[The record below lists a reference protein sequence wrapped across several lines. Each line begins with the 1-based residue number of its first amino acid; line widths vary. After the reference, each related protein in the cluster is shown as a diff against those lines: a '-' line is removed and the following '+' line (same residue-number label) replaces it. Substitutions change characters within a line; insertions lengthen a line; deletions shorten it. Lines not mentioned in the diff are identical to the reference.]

1 MKAVRLKTEYLQDP
15 LGIDIPHPRL
25 LWTCEDGI
33 TQSAFQILAATDGRT
48 VWDSG
53 KVPSGSMHADYPNA
67 LASRQRVS
75 WRVRLWDENDDP
87 GAWSSEA
94 FFEMGLLNA
103 SDWSALWIAGDYPVR
118 KKQRYPVDCF
128 RKVFSAGQVQ
138 KARLYLTACGLY
150 EARLNGRRVGDA
162 LLTPGSTDYRKRI
175 QYQVYDV
182 TDLLRGGEN
191 AMTVE
196 LADGWYRGSNGGAG
210 QTNTFGTQTKLLAQ
224 LELTLAD
231 GTTQTVCSDGSWAWS
246 NDGPIRFA
254 DLKDGEI
261 VDANREPSYSG
272 SVRVVEEHAP
282 LTASDNVPVLER
294 ERFAPV
300 ERITTPS
307 GKTVLKYAQNLS
319 GYVSFRV
326 TAHKGQ
332 RVHITMGETL
342 DDSGELTL
350 RNIQCITKG
359 RPSPLQEL
367 DYTCREGV
375 NEYTPKFYYGGF
387 QYAQVDTDVEF
398 RTEDFTAVAVY
409 SAFEETS
416 KFECSN
422 RLINQ
427 FYHNTLWSLK
437 SNSTDVPTDCPTRER
452 MGWTGDSQVFF
463 NTASY
468 LTDYAAFA
476 RKHVRDIFDRQW
488 RSGRLPQIAPFAN
501 ESPSINKMNG
511 SVGWAC
517 AGVYIPYYFYQKY
530 GDDRLLRAYY
540 DNMLRY
546 ADFMIRRA
554 GKWGGIFAKP
564 MHLAHKNRKY
574 AVNCGK
580 SYGEWAEPNDVMA
593 FHGIDFFIP
602 HPEESTAYTYFT
614 LKRVLEIASI
624 LGKPETPQLAR
635 IREYSEGAKRA
646 YQELVTKDGYSLD
659 TDRQAKLVR
668 PLYMGLLTPEQE
680 AFARKRLIAA
690 LDHYGWRLGTGFLST
705 PMILDVLA
713 GLDIS
718 YAYRLLE
725 NEEMPGWLFMPK
737 SGATTIWEAWE
748 GNQKDKW
755 IASLNHY
762 SKGAVCEWLMNT
774 MCGIRITGEKHVT
787 IAPKPGG
794 DITFARASY
803 WSICGNVT
811 TSWERTENG
820 YRLTVGIPANTT
832 AEILLPDGTGRT
844 VGAGQHRYEWK

>member
-25 LWTCEDGI
+25 FWTCEDGI

-307 GKTVLKYAQNLS
+307 GKT
-319 GYVSFRV
+319 
-326 TAHKGQ
+326 
-332 RVHITMGETL
+332 
-342 DDSGELTL
+342 GEL
-350 RNIQCITKG
+350 
-359 RPSPLQEL
+359 
-367 DYTCREGV
+367 
-375 NEYTPKFYYGGF
+375 
-387 QYAQVDTDVEF
+387 
-398 RTEDFTAVAVY
+398 
-409 SAFEETS
+409 
-416 KFECSN
+416 
-422 RLINQ
+422 
-427 FYHNTLWSLK
+427 W
-437 SNSTDVPTDCPTRER
+437 
-452 MGWTGDSQVFF
+452 
-463 NTASY
+463 
-468 LTDYAAFA
+468 
-476 RKHVRDIFDRQW
+476 
-488 RSGRLPQIAPFAN
+488 
-501 ESPSINKMNG
+501 
-511 SVGWAC
+511 
-517 AGVYIPYYFYQKY
+517 
-530 GDDRLLRAYY
+530 
-540 DNMLRY
+540 
-546 ADFMIRRA
+546 
-554 GKWGGIFAKP
+554 
-564 MHLAHKNRKY
+564 
-574 AVNCGK
+574 
-580 SYGEWAEPNDVMA
+580 
-593 FHGIDFFIP
+593 
-602 HPEESTAYTYFT
+602 
-614 LKRVLEIASI
+614 
-624 LGKPETPQLAR
+624 
-635 IREYSEGAKRA
+635 
-646 YQELVTKDGYSLD
+646 
-659 TDRQAKLVR
+659 
-668 PLYMGLLTPEQE
+668 
-680 AFARKRLIAA
+680 
-690 LDHYGWRLGTGFLST
+690 
-705 PMILDVLA
+705 
-713 GLDIS
+713 
-718 YAYRLLE
+718 
-725 NEEMPGWLFMPK
+725 
-737 SGATTIWEAWE
+737 
-748 GNQKDKW
+748 
-755 IASLNHY
+755 
-762 SKGAVCEWLMNT
+762 
-774 MCGIRITGEKHVT
+774 
-787 IAPKPGG
+787 
-794 DITFARASY
+794 
-803 WSICGNVT
+803 
-811 TSWERTENG
+811 
-820 YRLTVGIPANTT
+820 
-832 AEILLPDGTGRT
+832 
-844 VGAGQHRYEWK
+844 

>member
-25 LWTCEDGI
+25 FWTCEDGI

-210 QTNTFGTQTKLLAQ
+210 QTNSFGTQTKLLAQ

-300 ERITTPS
+300 ERITTLS

-375 NEYTPKFYYGGF
+375 NEYTPKFYIT
-387 QYAQVDTDVEF
+387 AASSMRRST
-398 RTEDFTAVAVY
+398 RT
-409 SAFEETS
+409 
-416 KFECSN
+416 
-422 RLINQ
+422 
-427 FYHNTLWSLK
+427 
-437 SNSTDVPTDCPTRER
+437 SNSGQRT
-452 MGWTGDSQVFF
+452 
-463 NTASY
+463 
-468 LTDYAAFA
+468 L
-476 RKHVRDIFDRQW
+476 
-488 RSGRLPQIAPFAN
+488 
-501 ESPSINKMNG
+501 
-511 SVGWAC
+511 
-517 AGVYIPYYFYQKY
+517 
-530 GDDRLLRAYY
+530 RLLLCTAP
-540 DNMLRY
+540 LRKLQNSS
-546 ADFMIRRA
+546 A
-554 GKWGGIFAKP
+554 P
-564 MHLAHKNRKY
+564 
-574 AVNCGK
+574 
-580 SYGEWAEPNDVMA
+580 
-593 FHGIDFFIP
+593 
-602 HPEESTAYTYFT
+602 
-614 LKRVLEIASI
+614 IA
-624 LGKPETPQLAR
+624 
-635 IREYSEGAKRA
+635 
-646 YQELVTKDGYSLD
+646 
-659 TDRQAKLVR
+659 
-668 PLYMGLLTPEQE
+668 
-680 AFARKRLIAA
+680 
-690 LDHYGWRLGTGFLST
+690 
-705 PMILDVLA
+705 
-713 GLDIS
+713 
-718 YAYRLLE
+718 
-725 NEEMPGWLFMPK
+725 
-737 SGATTIWEAWE
+737 
-748 GNQKDKW
+748 
-755 IASLNHY
+755 
-762 SKGAVCEWLMNT
+762 
-774 MCGIRITGEKHVT
+774 
-787 IAPKPGG
+787 
-794 DITFARASY
+794 
-803 WSICGNVT
+803 
-811 TSWERTENG
+811 
-820 YRLTVGIPANTT
+820 
-832 AEILLPDGTGRT
+832 
-844 VGAGQHRYEWK
+844 

>member
-25 LWTCEDGI
+25 FWTCEDGI

-359 RPSPLQEL
+359 RP
-367 DYTCREGV
+367 
-375 NEYTPKFYYGGF
+375 
-387 QYAQVDTDVEF
+387 
-398 RTEDFTAVAVY
+398 
-409 SAFEETS
+409 
-416 KFECSN
+416 
-422 RLINQ
+422 
-427 FYHNTLWSLK
+427 
-437 SNSTDVPTDCPTRER
+437 TR
-452 MGWTGDSQVFF
+452 
-463 NTASY
+463 
-468 LTDYAAFA
+468 
-476 RKHVRDIFDRQW
+476 
-488 RSGRLPQIAPFAN
+488 P
-501 ESPSINKMNG
+501 
-511 SVGWAC
+511 
-517 AGVYIPYYFYQKY
+517 
-530 GDDRLLRAYY
+530 
-540 DNMLRY
+540 
-546 ADFMIRRA
+546 
-554 GKWGGIFAKP
+554 
-564 MHLAHKNRKY
+564 
-574 AVNCGK
+574 
-580 SYGEWAEPNDVMA
+580 
-593 FHGIDFFIP
+593 
-602 HPEESTAYTYFT
+602 
-614 LKRVLEIASI
+614 
-624 LGKPETPQLAR
+624 
-635 IREYSEGAKRA
+635 
-646 YQELVTKDGYSLD
+646 
-659 TDRQAKLVR
+659 
-668 PLYMGLLTPEQE
+668 
-680 AFARKRLIAA
+680 
-690 LDHYGWRLGTGFLST
+690 
-705 PMILDVLA
+705 
-713 GLDIS
+713 
-718 YAYRLLE
+718 
-725 NEEMPGWLFMPK
+725 
-737 SGATTIWEAWE
+737 
-748 GNQKDKW
+748 
-755 IASLNHY
+755 
-762 SKGAVCEWLMNT
+762 
-774 MCGIRITGEKHVT
+774 
-787 IAPKPGG
+787 
-794 DITFARASY
+794 
-803 WSICGNVT
+803 
-811 TSWERTENG
+811 
-820 YRLTVGIPANTT
+820 
-832 AEILLPDGTGRT
+832 
-844 VGAGQHRYEWK
+844 

>member
-1 MKAVRLKTEYLQDP
+1 MLRTGAPCGSRGT
-15 LGIDIPHPRL
+15 IPSVKS
-25 LWTCEDGI
+25 
-33 TQSAFQILAATDGRT
+33 SATR
-48 VWDSG
+48 
-53 KVPSGSMHADYPNA
+53 
-67 LASRQRVS
+67 
-75 WRVRLWDENDDP
+75 
-87 GAWSSEA
+87 
-94 FFEMGLLNA
+94 
-103 SDWSALWIAGDYPVR
+103 WIASAR
-118 KKQRYPVDCF
+118 CF
-128 RKVFSAGQVQ
+128 LRDRFKRPG
-138 KARLYLTACGLY
+138 LYLTACGLY

-422 RLINQ
+422 RLISQ

-452 MGWTGDSQVFF
+452 MGLDGRQSGLLQHGSPISRSMRLWPQ
-463 NTASY
+463 AC
-468 LTDYAAFA
+468 A
-476 RKHVRDIFDRQW
+476 RHFDPPVAQP
-488 RSGRLPQIAPFAN
+488 GRLPQIAPFAN
-501 ESPSINKMNG
+501 ESPKHQQNERSRRLGRAQVSI
-511 SVGWAC
+511 SVL
-517 AGVYIPYYFYQKY
+517 F
-530 GDDRLLRAYY
+530 LSE
-540 DNMLRY
+540 
-546 ADFMIRRA
+546 IRRRPPA
-554 GKWGGIFAKP
+554 ACVLRQ
-564 MHLAHKNRKY
+564 HAAL
-574 AVNCGK
+574 CGL
-580 SYGEWAEPNDVMA
+580 YDPPRGEMGRD
-593 FHGIDFFIP
+593 
-602 HPEESTAYTYFT
+602 
-614 LKRVLEIASI
+614 L
-624 LGKPETPQLAR
+624 
-635 IREYSEGAKRA
+635 
-646 YQELVTKDGYSLD
+646 
-659 TDRQAKLVR
+659 RQAHASFS
-668 PLYMGLLTPEQE
+668 Q
-680 AFARKRLIAA
+680 
-690 LDHYGWRLGTGFLST
+690 
-705 PMILDVLA
+705 
-713 GLDIS
+713 
-718 YAYRLLE
+718 
-725 NEEMPGWLFMPK
+725 K
-737 SGATTIWEAWE
+737 S
-748 GNQKDKW
+748 K
-755 IASLNHY
+755 
-762 SKGAVCEWLMNT
+762 VC
-774 MCGIRITGEKHVT
+774 C
-787 IAPKPGG
+787 
-794 DITFARASY
+794 
-803 WSICGNVT
+803 
-811 TSWERTENG
+811 
-820 YRLTVGIPANTT
+820 
-832 AEILLPDGTGRT
+832 
-844 VGAGQHRYEWK
+844 

>member
-25 LWTCEDGI
+25 FWTCEDGI

-53 KVPSGSMHADYPNA
+53 KVTSGSMHADYPNA

-272 SVRVVEEHAP
+272 GVRVVEEHAP

-564 MHLAHKNRKY
+564 MHLSHKIESMLLTAASPTASGPSRMTSWPSTGSTFHSAPGGIHGLYIFYAQACAGDRLDPRQAGNAAAGAHPGIQRGREMRLSGTRYEGRLLAGYRPAGQARPALVYGAADAGAGDLCQKAPHCRAGPLWLASRDRLPLHADDPGRSGGAGYQLCLPSAGKRGNARLALY
-574 AVNCGK
+574 AEVRRNDDLG
-580 SYGEWAEPNDVMA
+580 GLGGQPEGQMDRLAEPLFQRRGLRVADEHDVR
-593 FHGIDFFIP
+593 
-602 HPEESTAYTYFT
+602 HPDH
-614 LKRVLEIASI
+614 RR
-624 LGKPETPQLAR
+624 KPCYNCTEAR
-635 IREYSEGAKRA
+635 RGHHLR
-646 YQELVTKDGYSLD
+646 
-659 TDRQAKLVR
+659 
-668 PLYMGLLTPEQE
+668 
-680 AFARKRLIAA
+680 
-690 LDHYGWRLGTGFLST
+690 TG
-705 PMILDVLA
+705 
-713 GLDIS
+713 
-718 YAYRLLE
+718 
-725 NEEMPGWLFMPK
+725 
-737 SGATTIWEAWE
+737 
-748 GNQKDKW
+748 
-755 IASLNHY
+755 
-762 SKGAVCEWLMNT
+762 
-774 MCGIRITGEKHVT
+774 
-787 IAPKPGG
+787 
-794 DITFARASY
+794 
-803 WSICGNVT
+803 
-811 TSWERTENG
+811 
-820 YRLTVGIPANTT
+820 
-832 AEILLPDGTGRT
+832 
-844 VGAGQHRYEWK
+844 